1 MSNSYFLSK
10 SFLYGIVGRYSVD
23 FLELQYFMAIAK
35 HRNLTKAAQEL
46 YVSQPTLTKFLQK
59 LEKEMGGKVFRK
71 NGRRYEL
78 TFLGNRYLEYAR
90 KVTTLNQDWEKEL
103 SDMRSSYEGE
113 LNIAFPP
120 MRSACLIPQFLPK
133 FHKKHPGVHI
143 NFYEYGHGIQDE
155 LLADGTLDF
164 AIFSAWQP
172 HPNLAY
178 ENLKTEEILLV
189 LCPDHPLAK
198 KAVVRDD
205 CRYPWLDL
213 SLLKDHPFILH
224 FPDQN
229 TGRAAQQLFDQY
241 HIQPPV
247 PFLTRSS
254 QTCIQLAGEG
264 LGATFAP
271 ESYVSDAASS
281 GLVLAFS
288 TGRPPILNNL
298 IIAHRKN
305 SYLSTFAAD
314 FINIAKECME

>member
-1 MSNSYFLSK
+1 M
-10 SFLYGIVGRYSVD
+10 D

-71 NGRRYEL
+71 NGHQYEL

-90 KVTTLNQDWEKEL
+90 KVITLNQDWKKEL
-103 SDMRSSYEGE
+103 SDMHSSYEGE

-120 MRSACLIPQFLPK
+120 MRSVCLIPQFLPK
-133 FHKKHPGVHI
+133 FHEKHPGVHI

-155 LLADGTLDF
+155 LLSDGKLDF
-164 AIFSAWQP
+164 SIFSAWQP

-189 LCPDHPLAK
+189 LKPDHPLAK
-198 KAVVRDD
+198 KAVVRND
-205 CRYPWLDL
+205 CRYPWIDL
-213 SLLKDHPFILH
+213 SFFRNHPFILH

-229 TGRAAQQLFDQY
+229 TGRAAKQLFEQY

-254 QTCIQLAGEG
+254 QTCIQLAAEG
-264 LGATFAP
+264 LGASFAP
-271 ESYVSDAASS
+271 ESYIRHTAKFWP
-281 GLVLAFS
+281 LLAFS
-288 TGRPPILNNL
+288 VGEPPVLNNL

-305 SYLSTFAAD
+305 SYLSTFAVD
-314 FINIAKECME
+314 FINIAKECLK

>member
-1 MSNSYFLSK
+1 MSNSYFSSK
-10 SFLYGIVGRYSVD
+10 SFLYGIVWRCSVE

-59 LEKEMGGKVFRK
+59 LEKKMGGKVFRK
-71 NGRRYEL
+71 NGHRYEL

-90 KVTTLNQDWEKEL
+90 KVTALNQDWEKEL

-113 LNIAFPP
+113 LNIALPS
-120 MRSACLIPQFLPK
+120 MRSACLIPQLLPT

-143 NFYEYGHGIQDE
+143 NFYEYEHGIQDE
-155 LLADGTLDF
+155 LLADGKLDF
-164 AIFSAWQP
+164 AIFSAWQA

-178 ENLKTEEILLV
+178 ESLKTEEILLV
-189 LCPDHPLAK
+189 LQPEHPLAK

-213 SLLKDHPFILH
+213 SLFKDHPFILH

-229 TGRAAQQLFDQY
+229 TGRDAQQLFEQY

-254 QTCIQLAGEG
+254 QTCIQLAAKG

-271 ESYVSDAASS
+271 ESYVNDAARS
-281 GLVLAFS
+281 GSVLAFS
-288 TGRPPILNNL
+288 TGEPPILNNL

-305 SYLSTFAAD
+305 SYLSTFAVD
-314 FINIAKECME
+314 FINIAKECLG

>member
-1 MSNSYFLSK
+1 ME
-10 SFLYGIVGRYSVD
+10 

-71 NGRRYEL
+71 NGHRYEL

-90 KVTTLNQDWEKEL
+90 KITTLNQDWEKEL
-103 SDMRSSYEGE
+103 SDMRSSFEGE

-120 MRSACLIPQFLPK
+120 MRSTCLIPQFLPK
-133 FHKKHPGVHI
+133 FHEKHPGVHI
-143 NFYEYGHGIQDE
+143 NFYEYSHGIQDE
-155 LLADGTLDF
+155 LLADGKLDF

-189 LCPDHPLAK
+189 LQPEHSLAK

-205 CRYPWLDL
+205 CRYLWLDL
-213 SLLKDHPFILH
+213 SLFKDHPFILH

-229 TGRAAQQLFDQY
+229 TGRAAQQLFRAVSHPALCSFPHPQQPDMHPAGGQRTWSYFRTGKLCQRCCPFGFCSRFLCRRTSAAQQPDHCSPQKFLSFYICRRFYQY
-241 HIQPPV
+241 CKRV
-247 PFLTRSS
+247 
-254 QTCIQLAGEG
+254 
-264 LGATFAP
+264 
-271 ESYVSDAASS
+271 S
-281 GLVLAFS
+281 GLEGITPLS
-288 TGRPPILNNL
+288 RSL
-298 IIAHRKN
+298 HRR
-305 SYLSTFAAD
+305 SP
-314 FINIAKECME
+314 